1 MANRLLS
8 LVSVILLSG
17 GGYFAYQAQQAG
29 QDLRAARESLR
40 EAAARGDSLK
50 EKVGELEKS
59 AAEEKKATEKG
70 RNAARRLSEELAA
83 ARGEA
88 GRLREAISTE
98 REKAGQLEASAGGLA
113 EELKAAK
120 DEARALRGE
129 AGTIRAEPIRA
140 ELATEREKAG
150 QLEASAGGLAEEL
163 KAAKDEAR
171 ALRGEAG
178 TIRAELAAEREKA
191 GQLEASAGGL
201 VEELKTVKAEEKVLR
216 EEAGTISAEL
226 AAERENFRKAT
237 ASYRADLVQV
247 RRSLVGTA
255 TSAEERRRKLNEARA
270 MLKRMADDRRSASD
284 RAQAFEAR
292 AKKEARRAKEL
303 ENRLVQLQSRLES
316 QEVTVRKTREQL
328 QIDIIERLLFD
339 SGGIR
344 IKEDGRKTLDRIGE
358 ILKDLSSRMIRIEG
372 HTDNVP
378 ISGALSN
385 RYPTNWE
392 LSTARATA
400 VVRHLQGLG
409 IPPEQLSAAGYA
421 SYQPVG
427 DNDTPEG
434 RSRNRRIVILLSR
447 RGPTN

>member
-129 AGTIRAEPIRA
+129 AGIIRA

-163 KAAKDEAR
+163 KAAKAR
-171 ALRGEAG
+171 RGPREAG
-178 TIRAELAAEREKA
+178 IIRAELAAEREKA

-201 VEELKTVKAEEKVLR
+201 AEELKTVKAEEKVLR

>member
-1 MANRLLS
+1 
-8 LVSVILLSG
+8 
-17 GGYFAYQAQQAG
+17 
-29 QDLRAARESLR
+29 
-40 EAAARGDSLK
+40 
-50 EKVGELEKS
+50 
-59 AAEEKKATEKG
+59 
-70 RNAARRLSEELAA
+70 
-83 ARGEA
+83 
-88 GRLREAISTE
+88 
-98 REKAGQLEASAGGLA
+98 
-113 EELKAAK
+113 
-120 DEARALRGE
+120 
-129 AGTIRAEPIRA
+129 
-140 ELATEREKAG
+140 
-150 QLEASAGGLAEEL
+150 
-163 KAAKDEAR
+163 
-171 ALRGEAG
+171 
-178 TIRAELAAEREKA
+178 
-191 GQLEASAGGL
+191 
-201 VEELKTVKAEEKVLR
+201 
-216 EEAGTISAEL
+216 
-226 AAERENFRKAT
+226 
-237 ASYRADLVQV
+237 V

-270 MLKRMADDRRSASD
+270 MLKRMTDDRRSAGE

-303 ENRLVQLQSRLES
+303 ENRLVRLQSRLES

-328 QIDIIERLLFD
+328 QINIIERLLFD
-339 SGGIR
+339 SGNIR
-344 IKEDGRKTLDRIGE
+344 IKESGRKTLDRIGE
-358 ILKDLSSRMIRIEG
+358 ILKDLSSRMIWIEG

-447 RGPTN
+447 RRPTN

>member
-1 MANRLLS
+1 M
-8 LVSVILLSG
+8 
-17 GGYFAYQAQQAG
+17 
-29 QDLRAARESLR
+29 
-40 EAAARGDSLK
+40 
-50 EKVGELEKS
+50 
-59 AAEEKKATEKG
+59 
-70 RNAARRLSEELAA
+70 
-83 ARGEA
+83 
-88 GRLREAISTE
+88 
-98 REKAGQLEASAGGLA
+98 
-113 EELKAAK
+113 KAAK

-129 AGTIRAEPIRA
+129 AGTIRAE
-140 ELATEREKAG
+140 LAAEREKAG

-201 VEELKTVKAEEKVLR
+201 AEELKTVKAEEKVLR
-216 EEAGTISAEL
+216 GEAGTIRAELAAEREKAGQLEASAGGLAEELKAAKDEARALRGEAGTIRAEL

-378 ISGALSN
+378 ISGALLN

>member
-129 AGTIRAEPIRA
+129 AGTIRAE
-140 ELATEREKAG
+140 
-150 QLEASAGGLAEEL
+150 
-163 KAAKDEAR
+163 
-171 ALRGEAG
+171 
-178 TIRAELAAEREKA
+178 LAAEREKA

-201 VEELKTVKAEEKVLR
+201 AEELKTVKAEEKVLR